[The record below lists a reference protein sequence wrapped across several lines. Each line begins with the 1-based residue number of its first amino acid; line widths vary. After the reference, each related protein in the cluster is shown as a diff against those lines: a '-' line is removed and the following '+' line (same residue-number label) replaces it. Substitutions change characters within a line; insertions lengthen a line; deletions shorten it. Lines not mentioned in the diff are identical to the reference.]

1 MATDDE
7 DDLSKPINP
16 KIESSEESSL
26 ENSSEESSHQKLP
39 ISPPKNVSAR
49 KPLSLSPLPLDTTPP
64 PVKSQ
69 PQVLRKAKEEADKA
83 SEDQSFSTEESD
95 FDMFN
100 PPKKI
105 NSKNVKNFQNFYQL
119 LWYYY
124 YYDKEKYKVLWKE
137 YEKRFSSR
145 ILQKVGMDPGE
156 IQSMFDG
163 TGHKPTLKASGKS
176 TQSPSVAFS

>member
-1 MATDDE
+1 M
-7 DDLSKPINP
+7 S
-16 KIESSEESSL
+16 
-26 ENSSEESSHQKLP
+26 
-39 ISPPKNVSAR
+39 R
-49 KPLSLSPLPLDTTPP
+49 KPTI
-64 PVKSQ
+64 SQ
-69 PQVLRKAKEEADKA
+69 SIHKVESKDIEA
-83 SEDQSFSTEESD
+83 ESFSTEESE

-137 YEKRFSSR
+137 YEKRFSQR
-145 ILQKVGMDPGE
+145 ILEKVGMDPDAILTAYGG
-156 IQSMFDG
+156 SG
-163 TGHKPTLKASGKS
+163 LKPTLKASGKN